1 MNWSQLPKYTVGV
14 RDGLRAAE
22 NELTTL
28 LEEYEMLQ
36 RQYEKTMLLIEELAL
51 QVPGL
56 STMLQIKGIGLVT
69 AAGFVAFV
77 AEVATLADSKI
88 PGRLKY
94 RKKRR

>member
-1 MNWSQLPKYTVGV
+1 MDKELP
-14 RDGLRAAE
+14 R
-22 NELTTL
+22 TTL

-69 AAGFVAFV
+69 AAGFVA
-77 AEVATLADSKI
+77 EVATLADSKI